1 MPGLFG
7 SPTVP
12 YKFQVFDV
20 NNVSQSAFTYNV
32 NTLKSDKEVIQE
44 LYNSGKLTNT
54 NYFIF
59 QTEHEA
65 SGTLQFAAYG
75 LDKEDPVFLIP
86 LAVKDQG

>member
-20 NNVSQSAFTYNV
+20 NN
-32 NTLKSDKEVIQE
+32 
-44 LYNSGKLTNT
+44 
-54 NYFIF
+54 
-59 QTEHEA
+59 TEHEA